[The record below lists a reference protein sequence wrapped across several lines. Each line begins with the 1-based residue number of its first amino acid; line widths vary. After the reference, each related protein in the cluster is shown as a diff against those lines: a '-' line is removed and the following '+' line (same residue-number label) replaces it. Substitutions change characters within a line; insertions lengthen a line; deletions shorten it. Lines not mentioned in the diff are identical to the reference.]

1 MKTDY
6 PFKALYKR
14 FDIMKTLTILGSTGS
29 IGTQALEVAAKH
41 NIKIKALAA
50 HSNAKL
56 LAEQCIQFGAKYACI
71 FCEEKVNALKEE
83 LSGTGIKVL
92 SGMDGLNEIASLDGV
107 DIMLNS
113 VVGMVGLTPT
123 LTAIEHGT
131 DIALAN
137 KETLVAGG
145 ELVIKAA
152 QKNNVRIFPVDSEHS
167 AIFQCLQGNKR
178 SQVRKIILTASGG
191 PFYGKTKS
199 DLGNVTASEALSHP
213 NWSMGNKITIDS
225 ATLMNK
231 GLEFIEAMWLFDLS
245 PEQIEIVVHRESVVH
260 SAVEYNDCSIIAQ
273 MGVPDMKIPIQYALL
288 YPERME
294 CPTKPLSL
302 TDYGTLSFAKPDFDT
317 FDCLTAC
324 IKAVTVGGTLP
335 AAVNGA
341 NEEAVKSF
349 LDGSISF
356 LDIGRLVNKTLENTK
371 RKEISCLDDVLN
383 ADREARKY
391 VCEQINQMN
400 KQKGDV

>member
-1 MKTDY
+1 
-6 PFKALYKR
+6 
-14 FDIMKTLTILGSTGS
+14 MKTLTILGSTGS

-41 NIKIKALAA
+41 NIRIKALAA
-50 HSNAKL
+50 HSNVKL
-56 LAEQCIQFGAKYACI
+56 LAEQSKQFNVEYACI
-71 FCEEKVNALKEE
+71 FCEEKVNALENE
-83 LSGTGIKVL
+83 LKGTGIKIL

-123 LTAIEHGT
+123 LTAIEHKT

-152 QKNNVRIFPVDSEHS
+152 QRNNVRIFPVDSEHS

-191 PFYGKTKS
+191 PFYGKSKA
-199 DLGNVTASEALSHP
+199 DLKNVTAAQALSHP
-213 NWSMGNKITIDS
+213 NWSMGAKITIDS

-231 GLEFIEAMWLFDLS
+231 GLEFIEAMWLFGLS
-245 PEQIEIVVHRESVVH
+245 SEQIEIVVHRESVVH

-288 YPERME
+288 YPDRVE

-302 TDYGTLSFAKPDFDT
+302 TDYGTLSFTKPDFDT

-324 IKAVTVGGTLP
+324 IKAIKIGGTLP

-341 NEEAVKSF
+341 NEEAVKCF
-349 LDGSISF
+349 LEGKISF
-356 LDIGRLVNKTLENTK
+356 LDIGMLVNKTLENIKK
-371 RKEISCLDDVLN
+371 REINCLEDVLS

-391 VCEQINQMN
+391 VCEQIDLM
-400 KQKGDV
+400 K